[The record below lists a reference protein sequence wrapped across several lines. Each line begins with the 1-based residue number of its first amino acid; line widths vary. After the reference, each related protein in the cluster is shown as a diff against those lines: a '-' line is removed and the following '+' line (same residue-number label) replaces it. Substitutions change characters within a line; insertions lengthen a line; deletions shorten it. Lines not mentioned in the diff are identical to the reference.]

1 MSCYI
6 LFVDD
11 EPENLEVFEAA
22 CSDRFD
28 VLTASSARRGLELM
42 HTHEVAVLLADQ
54 RMPGMTGLELLERVQ
69 AEFPQT
75 VRMLV
80 TAYSDL
86 QTAIDA
92 INRGRV
98 RRYLRKPWD
107 HDELHATLSEAIDLY
122 KMTAKLRAI
131 ERRLL
136 ETERVYSLGV
146 IAAGL
151 ARELRNPVG
160 IVTQS
165 VGRAR
170 DVLRGVAAA
179 LRVERG
185 NASLLR
191 AQLYDADEELAETL
205 VGLARILD
213 VVRGIELPIGESPED
228 ATDLTEVLRLS
239 LKLMQTELKSSAS
252 LELDVHPVPLVA
264 GSAAQLGQVLLNLLV
279 NALEAVSTQP
289 RAQRRLSIRLVAE
302 SGWVRFEVADSGPG
316 IASGEL
322 DKLFDPFAAAGRDR
336 GAGLGLAISKT
347 IVEQMGGRL
356 EAENRPTG
364 GALFRIRLPAMG
376 DSGVVGAEEVEG
388 IF

>member
-1 MSCYI
+1 MSCYV

-11 EPENLEVFEAA
+11 EPENLTVFEAS

-54 RMPGMTGLELLERVQ
+54 RMPGITGLELLERVQ
-69 AEFPQT
+69 TEFPQT

-160 IVTQS
+160 VVSQS
-165 VGRAR
+165 VSRAR
-170 DVLRGVAAA
+170 DVLRGVASA
-179 LRVERG
+179 LPSNAG
-185 NASLLR
+185 NASMLR

-205 VGLARILD
+205 VGLGRILD
-213 VVRGIELPIGESPED
+213 VVRGIELPIGETPEE
-228 ATDLTEVLRLS
+228 ATDLSEVLRLS

-252 LELDVHPVPLVA
+252 LELDVRPVPMVA
-264 GSAAQLGQVLLNLLV
+264 GSAPKLGQVLLNLLI

-289 RAQRRLSIRLVAE
+289 RAQRKLCIRLVSE
-302 SGWVRFEVADSGPG
+302 EKWVRFEVADSGPG
-316 IASGEL
+316 LASGEP
-322 DKLFDPFAAAGRDR
+322 DKIFDPFAAAGRDR
-336 GAGLGLAISKT
+336 GAGLGLAISRT

-376 DSGVVGAEEVEG
+376 V
-388 IF
+388 